1 MNQKQ
6 ILLIEDDVLLR
17 ESTTLFLQEE
27 SYMVITAKNGL
38 EGVEKAMEHIPDIIL
53 CDISMPRMN
62 GYEVYRILNQN
73 SSTSFIPFIFLSA
86 KTEKEDVRVG
96 MQMGADDYITKP
108 FDYDELIKAIEL
120 RISKREKLINASEG
134 GFKALLDSTLTGIF
148 IFQNNQITFSNSKF
162 QKVFGYSK
170 EEVTAADFFETIHQE
185 DRPQVEE
192 KTRRCIKGIQSSFNV
207 NFRAYTK
214 SGELLYIDCWGGLSQ
229 ILGQNALIANI
240 ININEYRT
248 TAEAQHK
255 NVESTSTYL
264 QQKLMA
270 KANEKDENQCKL
282 IKNPDNL
289 TKREIEV
296 LREICLGLT
305 NQEISEKLFL
315 SVRTVDTHR
324 GNLLSKTGMANTA
337 GLVVYAIK
345 NNIFQVKD

>member
-1 MNQKQ
+1 M
-6 ILLIEDDVLLR
+6 LR

-27 SYMVITAKNGL
+27 GYAVITAKNGL

-62 GYEVYRILNQN
+62 GYEVYKILNEN
-73 SSTSFIPFIFLSA
+73 STTSFIPFIFLSA

-120 RISKREKLINASEG
+120 RITKREKLISASES
-134 GFKALLDSTLTGIF
+134 GFKALLDSTLTGMF
-148 IFQNNQITFSNSKF
+148 IFQNNQISFSNTKF
-162 QKVFGYSK
+162 QKIFGYTK
-170 EEVTAADFFETIHQE
+170 EEISSMNFFEMIHQN
-185 DRPQVEE
+185 DRQQIEE
-192 KTRRCIKGIQSSFNV
+192 KIRRCIKGIQSSFNV
-207 NFRAYTK
+207 NFRAHTK
-214 SGELLYIDCWGGLSQ
+214 EGELLHIDCWGGLSQ
-229 ILGQNALIANI
+229 ILGQNALIANL
-240 ININEYRT
+240 ININEYRIS
-248 TAEAQHK
+248 AESQQK
-255 NVESTSTYL
+255 NVESESSYL
-264 QQKLMA
+264 QQKLNA
-270 KANEKDENQCKL
+270 KLQITENHYAL
-282 IKNPDNL
+282 PLSNPDNL

-315 SVRTVDTHR
+315 SVRTIDTHR

-345 NNIFQVKD
+345 NNIFQVK